1 MKKDIFRLLGL
12 AIVITGG
19 IVMVK
24 SGIKLADTSS
34 TEKRKKHL
42 NNFILGGVGIGVG
55 AILSKAAN

>member
-34 TEKRKKHL
+34 TEKRK
-42 NNFILGGVGIGVG
+42 NI
-55 AILSKAAN
+55 